1 MAYLFIFEAASLY
14 YEINLMNACC
24 TSDRAAS
31 KIKVNIKET
40 FMRNEGFL
48 QVFMWFYVVN
58 GLQSENKRLIAWE
71 I

>member
-1 MAYLFIFEAASLY
+1 
-14 YEINLMNACC
+14 MNTCC
-24 TSDRAAS
+24 TSDGVDS